1 MRFVFASDDLRN
13 LYTKREG
20 ETRYG
25 VEVVEAFFRVM
36 AIIRNAK
43 DERDIRAMR
52 GLNYERLKG
61 KRDHQHSL
69 RLNRQWR
76 LILER
81 DQDDEGRFLWIIKIE
96 DYH

>member
-1 MRFVFASDDLRN
+1 MRFIFVSDDLRN

-20 ETRYG
+20 AADYG
-25 VEVVEAFFRVM
+25 TEVVDAFFKVM
-36 AIIRNAK
+36 AIIRNAN

-52 GLNYERLKG
+52 SLNYEQLKG
-61 KRDHQHSL
+61 RRSHQHSL

-81 DQDDEGRFLWIIKIE
+81 DKDEEGRFLWIIRIE

>member
-13 LYTKREG
+13 LYIRREG
-20 ETRYG
+20 AARYG

-36 AIIRNAK
+36 AIIRNAQ

-52 GLNYERLKG
+52 SLHYEPLKG

-81 DQDDEGRFLWIIKIE
+81 DSDEEGRFLWIITIE

>member
-1 MRFVFASDDLRN
+1 MRFVFANDDLRK

-20 ETRYG
+20 AARYG
-25 VEVVEAFFRVM
+25 AEVVEAFFRVM

-43 DERDIRAMR
+43 DERDIRALR
-52 GLNYERLKG
+52 GLNYEQLKG
-61 KRDHQHSL
+61 KRDHRHSL

-81 DQDDEGRFLWIIKIE
+81 DQDEEGRFLWIITIE